1 MTVQKKN
8 SMLSN
13 SFNEQCNVVYMNI
26 SINILTAYCV
36 PIIMLRAWNTK
47 MHSRVREATRK
58 VRATV
63 KIGVSFCSS
72 QDQLSNS

>member
-1 MTVQKKN
+1 
-8 SMLSN
+8 MLTN

-26 SINILTAYCV
+26 SKNILTAYCV
-36 PIIMLRAWNTK
+36 PIIMLGAWNTK

-58 VRATV
+58 GRATV
-63 KIGVSFCSS
+63 KIQIGVSFCSS